1 MAATNTVNLKILT
14 PEEVFY
20 SNEVEMVIVEEML
33 GKEGYMA
40 GHTPAMKLLKG
51 GTVEI
56 KEPGA
61 AEKKYARIAGGY
73 ISVDKGILI
82 YTVEVKW
89 V

>member
-1 MAATNTVNLKILT
+1 MATNHVHLKILT

-40 GHTPAMKLLKG
+40 GHTPAMKLLKEG
-51 GTVEI
+51 NVEI
-56 KEPGA
+56 REPGA
-61 AEKKYARIAGGY
+61 SEKKIAHILEGY
-73 ISVDKGILI
+73 ISVDKQILI
-82 YTVEVKW
+82 FTAEAKW